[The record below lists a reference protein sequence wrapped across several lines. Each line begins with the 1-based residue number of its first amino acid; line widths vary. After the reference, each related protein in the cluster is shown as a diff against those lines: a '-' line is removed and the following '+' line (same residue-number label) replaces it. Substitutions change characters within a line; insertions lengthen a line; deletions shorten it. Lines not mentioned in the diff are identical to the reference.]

1 MCENSLL
8 VLGSVVI
15 PISLR
20 ICLELK
26 MRKMK
31 VARAVILQFFSPC
44 PLEKMTYILGQT
56 PTHEQWQMKVY
67 RDDPC

>member
-31 VARAVILQFFSPC
+31 QRKDKHRSYFGVGTDWKLRLP
-44 PLEKMTYILGQT
+44 G
-56 PTHEQWQMKVY
+56 
-67 RDDPC
+67 R